1 MPHQETSGTAVGTGF
16 QLIKRGDTSESVADV
31 QARLRS
37 LGFEV
42 TDESGT
48 FEESTRRSVA
58 AFQQRRDIIVDGI
71 VGPYTWEELV
81 EASWRLGDRH
91 LYVRRPYLRG
101 DDVKYL
107 QARLHALGFDSGRE
121 DGIFGPDTD
130 AAVRTFQREYAIAE
144 DGIFGPRTNA
154 ALTGLRVDRPGT
166 SARLREDLQREH
178 RSLQAAVVVIDPG
191 HGGEDRGRVGERGL
205 CEADI
210 CWDLAQR
217 LADQTVAA
225 GARVR
230 FTRTES
236 EAPDVSERAQRA
248 NEFAADVLLSIH
260 LNWHDDAT
268 AEGAST
274 YHFST
279 SRNGEHLAHL
289 VQGQLVG
296 LGVRDC
302 RYHPVNYPLLRETRM
317 PAVLVEPAFITS
329 PFDTKRLDDPEFRES
344 VAKAIASG
352 LRLYYER

>member
-1 MPHQETSGTAVGTGF
+1 MVQHERGGAISAVNP
-16 QLIKRGDTSESVADV
+16 LIKPGDLSQEVADV

-42 TDESGT
+42 TDPTGRYD
-48 FEESTRRSVA
+48 ESTRRAVR
-58 AFQQRRDIIVDGI
+58 AFQQQRDVIIDGI

-101 DDVKYL
+101 DDVRQL

-130 AAVRTFQREYAIAE
+130 AALRTFQREYAVAE
-144 DGIFGPRTNA
+144 DGIFGPRTYA
-154 ALTGLRVDRPGT
+154 ALVGLRVDRPGT
-166 SARLREDLQREH
+166 SAHLREDLARE
-178 RSLQAAVVVIDPG
+178 RNSLEAAVVVIDPG
-191 HGGEDRGRVGERGL
+191 HGGQDRGRTGDHDL
-205 CEADI
+205 AEADV

-217 LADQTVAA
+217 LADMTVGA

-236 EAPDVSERAQRA
+236 EAPDVSERARRA
-248 NEFAADVLLSIH
+248 NEHNADVLLSIH
-260 LNWHDDAT
+260 LNWHDDET

-279 SRNGEHLAHL
+279 SRSGEHLAGLIQSKL
-289 VQGQLVG
+289 VE

-302 RYHPVNYPLLRETRM
+302 RYHSRNYPLLRETRM

-329 PFDTKRLDDPEFRES
+329 PADSKRLGDPNFLES
-344 VAKAIASG
+344 IASAMTQG